1 MGKAL
6 NPNTTDNRSAIMT
19 DTSVLRIILS
29 SLALPALLAVASHA
43 ADPQEL
49 ANRANEAMVAEEW
62 DEASRLLDR
71 ALELA
76 GDAPELWIGSGF
88 ARIRLEETE
97 EARQRYETALDLY
110 LERATDDPDNAG
122 LVMNVGYTLVL
133 LNRRDEAIDYLNN
146 AAEKNP
152 DQPMYR
158 NFPEVVEGL
167 EANFSQ
173 FIVPPEEIVEEPDG
187 EP

>member
-1 MGKAL
+1 
-6 NPNTTDNRSAIMT
+6 MT
-19 DTSVLRIILS
+19 DIALLRIILTS
-29 SLALPALLAVASHA
+29 IALPALLAVASHG

-49 ANRANEAMVAEEW
+49 ANRANQAMVAEEW
-62 DEASRLLDR
+62 DEASRLLDQ

-97 EARQRYETALDLY
+97 EARQRYETALELY
-110 LERATDDPDNAG
+110 LERVTDESDNAG

-133 LNRRDEAIDYLNN
+133 LNRRDEAIAYLND

-152 DQPMYR
+152 DQLMYR
-158 NFPEVVEGL
+158 NFPDVVEGL
-167 EANFSQ
+167 EANFAE
-173 FIVPPEEIVEEPDG
+173 FIVPPEDTDETPD
-187 EP
+187 EAH